1 MDDLLP
7 KLALAALAL
16 AASGIAAAQPNAKS
30 LPIEVVAE
38 SSSIDGQSNL
48 VHFRGL
54 KITQG
59 GLSIEAGDALA
70 NGVDFEDS
78 EWRFS
83 GGVRIV
89 VDSAVLESDS
99 AVFKFR
105 AHQLQRGDFVGA
117 PASFTDRKPT
127 RKETARGSANKITY
141 NNVARTLQMSENAR
155 IVRGS
160 SEIIGCELIYDFAE
174 ARVTS
179 GSSGCPVRYI
189 VHQSEDSDA
198 DSASNP

>member
-89 VDSAVLESDS
+89 VDSAVVESDS

-198 DSASNP
+198 DPASNP

>member
-7 KLALAALAL
+7 KIALAALAL
-16 AASGIAAAQPNAKS
+16 AASGIGTAQPNAKS
-30 LPIEVVAE
+30 LPIEVIAE

-59 GLSIEAGDALA
+59 NLSIEAAEALV

-105 AHQLQRGDFVGA
+105 GHELERGDFVGC
-117 PASFTDRKPT
+117 SCVLHRSKTDS
-127 RKETARGSANKITY
+127 RGN
-141 NNVARTLQMSENAR
+141 RERQR
-155 IVRGS
+155 
-160 SEIIGCELIYDFAE
+160 
-174 ARVTS
+174 
-179 GSSGCPVRYI
+179 
-189 VHQSEDSDA
+189 Q
-198 DSASNP
+198 